1 MARDGRGRLGLGDRL
16 ILLVAWITTCGLVYL
31 LGFYVGEGTQARS
44 LRVEQQVVRL
54 PVTSA
59 PPPEGQRPKTEPEF
73 GFYDKLMGEQGAERA
88 PDKVHEEAKPV
99 QPAAHVLP
107 RLAVAAA
114 PALASKPSPPAPA
127 PAPAAA
133 KVPPRPF
140 HVTAD
145 VPERISAPRPPA
157 RAPGASSEPPRG
169 PGAAPARLVPPPAAS
184 LPPAALAAGG
194 FTVLANPTRSRE
206 EADGLAKQLR
216 GRGYDATLVRVVR
229 DGDTWYRV
237 QVGRFTTAEQA
248 EETMHRLR
256 EHEGVEHAFV
266 ASE

>member
-1 MARDGRGRLGLGDRL
+1 MARDGRGGLGLGDRL
-16 ILLVAWITTCGLVYL
+16 ILLLAWITTCGLVYL
-31 LGFYVGEGTQARS
+31 LGFYVGKGTQARS

-59 PPPEGQRPKTEPEF
+59 
-73 GFYDKLMGEQGAERA
+73 
-88 PDKVHEEAKPV
+88 
-99 QPAAHVLP
+99 
-107 RLAVAAA
+107 
-114 PALASKPSPPAPA
+114 
-127 PAPAAA
+127 
-133 KVPPRPF
+133 
-140 HVTAD
+140 
-145 VPERISAPRPPA
+145 
-157 RAPGASSEPPRG
+157 PPRG

-248 EETMHRLR
+248 
-256 EHEGVEHAFV
+256 
-266 ASE
+266 

>member
-1 MARDGRGRLGLGDRL
+1 MARDGRGGLGLGDRL
-16 ILLVAWITTCGLVYL
+16 ILLLAWITTCGLVYL
-31 LGFYVGEGTQARS
+31 LGFYVGKGTQARS

-59 PPPEGQRPKTEPEF
+59 PPPAGR
-73 GFYDKLMGEQGAERA
+73 
-88 PDKVHEEAKPV
+88 
-99 QPAAHVLP
+99 
-107 RLAVAAA
+107 
-114 PALASKPSPPAPA
+114 
-127 PAPAAA
+127 
-133 KVPPRPF
+133 
-140 HVTAD
+140 
-145 VPERISAPRPPA
+145 
-157 RAPGASSEPPRG
+157 
-169 PGAAPARLVPPPAAS
+169 

>member
-1 MARDGRGRLGLGDRL
+1 MARDGRGGLGLGDRL
-16 ILLVAWITTCGLVYL
+16 ILLLAWITTCGLVYL
-31 LGFYVGEGTQARS
+31 LGFYVGKGTQARS

-73 GFYDKLMGEQGAERA
+73 GFYHKLMGEQGAERA
-88 PDKVHEEAKPV
+88 PDK
-99 QPAAHVLP
+99 
-107 RLAVAAA
+107 
-114 PALASKPSPPAPA
+114 
-127 PAPAAA
+127 
-133 KVPPRPF
+133 
-140 HVTAD
+140 
-145 VPERISAPRPPA
+145 
-157 RAPGASSEPPRG
+157 
-169 PGAAPARLVPPPAAS
+169 
-184 LPPAALAAGG
+184 
-194 FTVLANPTRSRE
+194 VLANPTRSRE

>member
-1 MARDGRGRLGLGDRL
+1 ARDGRGGLGLGDRL
-16 ILLVAWITTCGLVYL
+16 ILLLAWITTCGLVYL
-31 LGFYVGEGTQARS
+31 LGFYVGKGTQARS

-114 PALASKPSPPAPA
+114 PALASKRSPPAPA

-133 KVPPRPF
+133 KVPSRPF

-145 VPERISAPRPPA
+145 VPERISAPRPPRRRCTA
-157 RAPGASSEPPRG
+157 CASTRASSTPSWPRNEAR
-169 PGAAPARLVPPPAAS
+169 GAHRGGRGAHAARRRHL
-184 LPPAALAAGG
+184 ALARRPGDAGARG
-194 FTVLANPTRSRE
+194 EP
-206 EADGLAKQLR
+206 DPGLPR
-216 GRGYDATLVRVVR
+216 DPGRPGDA
-229 DGDTWYRV
+229 G
-237 QVGRFTTAEQA
+237 VGVPEDP
-248 EETMHRLR
+248 
-256 EHEGVEHAFV
+256 
-266 ASE
+266 S